1 MRRWHFL
8 LILISVLIY
17 ASYEKVDGNMNV
29 EKVRFGDVDNRYFNV
44 MDYGAKGDGVG
55 DDTKAIEDAIIAAL
69 KVNGTVY
76 FLKAII

>member
-1 MRRWHFL
+1 
-8 LILISVLIY
+8 
-17 ASYEKVDGNMNV
+17 
-29 EKVRFGDVDNRYFNV
+29 

-69 KVNGTVY
+69 KLTVPCI